1 MYLILMGCNM
11 TASILVT
18 ALLMSGPR
26 FLTPLMPQAYANA
39 VADVNTS
46 FFLPLSPAAEEFLMF
61 GGAPAILCYLFSC
74 LVLTCYYRCT
84 HTWRDVGGERDI
96 KCKYCCCPSIG
107 RLCFQENPVVG
118 EIPFWEKVRDVS
130 SYLLSHFTQE
140 EAEPEVEIS
149 LMRRGIL
156 RFSTRQT

>member
-1 MYLILMGCNM
+1 M

-18 ALLMSGPR
+18 AFLMSGPR

-46 FFLPLSPAAEEFLMF
+46 FFLPLSPAAEEFLIF

-74 LVLTCYYRCT
+74 LVLTCYYRST

-107 RLCFQENPVVG
+107 RLCFQENPVIG
-118 EIPFWEKVRDVS
+118 EIPFWEKVRKCLIVNNR
-130 SYLLSHFTQE
+130 FTQE
-140 EAEPEVEIS
+140 DEDPRMGVS
-149 LMRRGIL
+149 LMRRGML
-156 RFSTRQT
+156 RLSIRQR